1 MFASPLDAALRY
13 ASIGWPV
20 FPCGE
25 NKHPLTASGYLD
37 ASVDPAVIARWW
49 ASKPNA
55 HVAVACGPARLAVID
70 LDYDPA
76 KSKDGPSAWK
86 VLCEQHGRDL
96 CGLIATSPRGGRHLF
111 YQMPDDAVIRCRV
124 DILPKSGIDVRGE
137 GGYVLLPSP
146 ASPGREWRAGD
157 PFDVDGDGVGDC
169 GPMPG
174 WVRTLLAVTSEQR
187 AGGSSAGGVSHTV
200 TPLSAD
206 AVRSIRSALAVLDSD
221 PHDVWLRVGMA
232 LKSTG
237 AWDQAYEIWCEWSQT
252 SAKFEP
258 KQQRRRWNSFKEFR
272 FDGSEITLGTLFH
285 LAREAGWQP
294 QMELEL
300 AAEVVQPEPDLH
312 QSANG
317 SAPPTSDRESFPRD
331 LLDSL
336 PGVVGEMARWM
347 LRSSPRRQP
356 ALCLASAIVSVGA
369 LLGRRVQ
376 TPTGLRTNVYALGI
390 AETASGK
397 GVGIKLPTRL
407 FVAAGVSQLIGPSE
421 WKSDAGLRAAL
432 ADDARRSQ
440 VCLVDEFTKF
450 LQAVSGPRAAGHQLG
465 IKRSLLELFSCADG
479 TWLPAAY
486 ADTKL
491 HPAVPLAEPHLCV
504 YGTGVPSELFASM
517 DRGAVSDGFLNRILV
532 FFADEQ
538 MPVRQKIHSSEPPIE
553 LVEAVRDLERRT
565 RRVGDLHGVCRTVA
579 FSGRADAL
587 LDQILDLSDARV
599 RDYRASAHPA
609 LADLWVR
616 FGEHVAK
623 LALLRSVS
631 ADPTAEVDVADVE
644 WAEQVVGWTF
654 RRLSAEAE
662 DRIADSASEAAT
674 LRVRRI
680 VREAGPLGLTLADLT
695 RRTQWLRRSERKD
708 VLASLVEAGDVTMAT
723 EVSGSSGGRPRTT
736 IVASS

>member
-20 FPCGE
+20 FPCGD
-25 NKHPLTASGYLD
+25 NKHPLTPRGYYD
-37 ASVDPAVIARWW
+37 ASTDPATIAQWW
-49 ASKPNA
+49 ARNPTA
-55 HVAVACGPARLAVID
+55 HVAVACGAARLAVID
-70 LDYDPA
+70 LDYDPT
-76 KSKDGPSAWK
+76 KSKDGPSAWQ
-86 VLCEQHGRDL
+86 VLCDDRGRDL
-96 CGLIATSPRGGRHLF
+96 CGLIATTPRGGRHLF
-111 YQMPDDAVIRCRV
+111 YVMPQDATVGCRV
-124 DILPKSGIDVRGE
+124 DVIPKSGIDVRGE

-157 PFDVDGDGVGDC
+157 PFDVDADGVSDC
-169 GPMPG
+169 GPMPQ
-174 WVRTLLAVTSEQR
+174 WVRELLAVTSER
-187 AGGSSAGGVSHTV
+187 RVGASAGGESSIA
-200 TPLSAD
+200 TPLGPD
-206 AVRSIRSALAVLDSD
+206 AVRSIQSALAAMDSD

-237 AWDQAYEIWCEWSQT
+237 AQDQAYDLWCEWSQ
-252 SAKFEP
+252 SSPKFNA

-272 FDGSEITLGTLFH
+272 WDGSEITLGTLFH
-285 LAREAGWQP
+285 LAREHGWQP
-294 QMELEL
+294 QLDLEL
-300 AAEVVQPEPDLH
+300 AAEVHQLEPDE
-312 QSANG
+312 QP
-317 SAPPTSDRESFPRD
+317 APSTPTGREPFPRH
-331 LLDSL
+331 LLDDL
-336 PGVVGEMARWM
+336 QGTVGEFARWM
-347 LRSSPRRQP
+347 VRSSPRRQP
-356 ALCLASAIVSVGA
+356 ALCLASAIVSLGA

-397 GVGIKLPTRL
+397 GTGIKLPTRL
-407 FVAAGVSQLIGPSE
+407 FVAAGVSRLIGPSE
-421 WKSDAGLRAAL
+421 WKSDAGLRAAM
-432 ADDARRSQ
+432 AEEDRRAQ

-465 IKRSLLELFSCADG
+465 IKRSLLELFSAADG
-479 TWLPAAY
+479 VWLPAAY

-504 YGTGVPSELFASM
+504 YGTGVPSELFASL
-517 DRGAVSDGFLNRILV
+517 DRGAVSDGFLNRFLV

-538 MPVRQKIHSSEPPIE
+538 MPTRQKIHSSDPPIE

-565 RRVGDLHGVCRTVA
+565 RRQGDLHGVCRTVA
-579 FSGRADAL
+579 LTGKADAL
-587 LDQILDLSDARV
+587 LDGILDQSDARV
-599 RDYRASAHPA
+599 RDYRASQHPA

-623 LALLRSVS
+623 LALIRAV
-631 ADPTAEVDVADVE
+631 ATDPAAEIDVGDVE
-644 WAEQVVGWTF
+644 WAEQVVGWAF

-674 LRVRRI
+674 LRVRRLI
-680 VREAGPLGLTLADLT
+680 REAGPLGLTLSDLT

-723 EVSGSSGGRPRTT
+723 EPSGPLGGRPRTT
-736 IVASS
+736 IVAVG